1 MTELILEF
9 LSSKEDLLLLSKN
22 FKKGEIQ
29 LNISKIS
36 RHLKIDRKTAKKYLN
51 GQVPKKKRN
60 KPKYLDEYLD
70 KIKELLNDEMREF
83 DYIDHLYRYMK
94 REYSIKCNR
103 VTFNRYIRNNPEL
116 NDLFKRNHSDSFT
129 VRFET
134 EPGQQVQFDLK
145 EKVKLIT
152 TTGEEILVY
161 IPTLTFGWSRF
172 NYRKIVLD
180 TKVETLLI
188 FLAEAFEELGGVPK
202 EIVIDNLKSFVD
214 KSRYKDNP
222 AILNVKFDEFCKE
235 YGIEVKPCIAR
246 RPKTKGKTET
256 QNKIVDE
263 LKNYS
268 GHYKDIDDIH
278 EKLRIIN
285 EEDNQAIS
293 QATKLPRIFLFNK
306 EKGDLNPLP
315 SKEVRSKYHL
325 KLNEVMVSNESLI
338 SYKSNKYSV
347 PKKYIGLKVGLIVE
361 KNELHIYYN
370 KQIITKHDITEKL
383 LNIKPEHDL
392 VYKTSKNEEE
402 TTNKEETQK
411 EETQIVKELKNL
423 KYD

>member
-1 MTELILEF
+1 MTELILKF
-9 LSSKEDLLLLSKN
+9 LSRKEDLLLLSKN
-22 FKKGEIQ
+22 YKKGEIQ

-36 RHLKIDRKTAKKYLN
+36 KHLKIDRKTVKKYLN
-51 GQVPKKKRN
+51 GQIPKRKRN
-60 KPKYLDEYLD
+60 RQKYLDKYID
-70 KIKELLNDEMREF
+70 KIKEILKDEMREF

-103 VTFNRYIRNNPEL
+103 VTFNRYIRNNSEL

-145 EKVKLIT
+145 EKLKLIT
-152 TTGEEILVY
+152 TTGEEILIY

-172 NYRKIVLD
+172 NYRKIVFD
-180 TKVETLLI
+180 TKTETLLI
-188 FLAEAFEELGGVPK
+188 FLSEAFEEFGGVPK

-222 AILNVKFDEFCKE
+222 AILNVKFDEFCKD
-235 YGIEVKPCIAR
+235 YGIEVKSCIAR
-246 RPKTKGKTET
+246 RPKTKGKIET

-315 SKEVRSKYHL
+315 SKEVRLKYHL

-347 PKKYIGLKVGLIVE
+347 PKKYIGSKVGLIVE

-370 KQIITKHDITEKL
+370 KQIITKHEITNKL

-392 VYKTSKNEEE
+392 VYKISKNEEE
-402 TTNKEETQK
+402 TSKKEETL
-411 EETQIVKELKNL
+411 IIKELKSLN
-423 KYD
+423 YD